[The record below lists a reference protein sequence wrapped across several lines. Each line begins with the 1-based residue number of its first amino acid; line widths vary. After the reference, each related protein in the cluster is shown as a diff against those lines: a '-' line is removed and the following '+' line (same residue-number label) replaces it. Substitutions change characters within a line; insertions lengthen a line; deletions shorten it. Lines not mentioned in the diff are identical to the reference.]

1 MESQV
6 VLIMGVTICFSILC
20 FGLILVYALYTG
32 KEIVLLPASIRD
44 DLSPL
49 TLRIY
54 NLLFTLLITAVGYVG
69 MLKLARILLEGG

>member
-1 MESQV
+1 MGSQV
-6 VLIMGVTICFSILC
+6 LPIMGGTICFSILC

-54 NLLFTLLITAVGYVG
+54 NLLFTLLITAVGFVG
-69 MLKLARILLEGG
+69 TLKLARILLEGG

>member
-1 MESQV
+1 MGSQV
-6 VLIMGVTICFSILC
+6 VLIMGITICFSILC

-54 NLLFTLLITAVGYVG
+54 NLLFTLFITAVGFVG
-69 MLKLARILLEGG
+69 TLKLTRILLEGG